1 MAKSI
6 NASLRAFVASWGSS
20 VTSRLRAAKIYADA
34 ANSQNTDAKAKF
46 WALPEFQ
53 NWTQQQWR
61 LLYCIGSGILS
72 PKYLDVHNLAVPL
85 TLVNHNVR
93 LEMQDHIVTNG
104 LRLARINGT
113 IRELPYK
120 LIQQKHISQCFK
132 DNGEERTVEEQ
143 VQWLKDHEKQNAE
156 VLANGNIRIRHACV
170 FTLDAL
176 LDLLRSAINILGSTA
191 VKAIMAIIP
200 PTELFNFLSSE
211 DSPLG
216 PEALMAIVT
225 RQTRR
230 NNA

>member
-46 WALPEFQ
+46 WALPEFK

-85 TLVNHNVR
+85 SLVSNNVR
-93 LEMQDHIVTNG
+93 IEMQDHIVTNG
-104 LRLARINGT
+104 LKLARINGT

-120 LIQQKHISQCFK
+120 LVQQKHISQCFK

-143 VQWLKDHEKQNAE
+143 VQWLKDHEKQNVE
-156 VLANGNIRIRHACV
+156 VLANGNVRIRHACV
-170 FTLDAL
+170 LTPT
-176 LDLLRSAINILGSTA
+176 DLFNILSD
-191 VKAIMAIIP
+191 
-200 PTELFNFLSSE
+200 EH
-211 DSPLG
+211 SPLG